1 MQREQS
7 AWLLLFIVSLVL
19 IDIGAQGGLGILF
32 AILFSPSHVTLIE
45 E

>member
-7 AWLLLFIVSLVL
+7 AWLILLIISLVL

-32 AILFSPSHVTLIE
+32 AILFSPSHVTLVE
-45 E
+45 D